1 MVIEYSIITSI
12 FLPYYLLQKK
22 KEKEK
27 RKEHGTIQVSIAT
40 REGEH

>member
-1 MVIEYSIITSI
+1 MVIEYSIITST
-12 FLPYYLLQKK
+12 FLPYYLLQKT
-22 KEKEK
+22 K